1 MGLVHGLAQDLR
13 RPQKY
18 LVQASHAFW
27 LSSDDRSACS
37 HGPGGHLCA
46 LSIGD
51 VRFVRPAQ
59 VAVSELRLAAM
70 TPLWRRGHPARFQ
83 IWSQICRPT
92 HFTLAARNKATG
104 GNVRLFLN
112 RSIIMRI
119 DHPPHH
125 KRARRTEP
133 SFWVDQPADDALSLF
148 ENALRGAELPLCGNE
163 QTDGLCNGI
172 SDRSKGTLKA
182 GGGKA
187 G

>member
-1 MGLVHGLAQDLR
+1 MGLVHGLARDLR

-51 VRFVRPAQ
+51 VCFVRPAQ
-59 VAVSELRLAAM
+59 VAVSEPEARRNDAALAPGSPGTLPNLVSNLPADS
-70 TPLWRRGHPARFQ
+70 LHSRRAKQGDWGER
-83 IWSQICRPT
+83 ST
-92 HFTLAARNKATG
+92 
-104 GNVRLFLN
+104 FLN

-125 KRARRTEP
+125 KRA
-133 SFWVDQPADDALSLF
+133 
-148 ENALRGAELPLCGNE
+148 
-163 QTDGLCNGI
+163 
-172 SDRSKGTLKA
+172 
-182 GGGKA
+182 
-187 G
+187 